1 MQESAHGEII
11 AILRAA
17 IHITATLVIV
27 WYIYRV
33 ANGHTTLL

>member
-1 MQESAHGEII
+1 MQEAAHGQVA

-17 IHITATLVIV
+17 IHISAAIVIV